1 MQIYFKIEKNC
12 SCLQFPCLFSVLIW
26 KNFPSW
32 IHADPDVPQPCRR
45 GWGISTFHNPV
56 SLNLSPTYCL
66 AVMSREGKVLP
77 ASDPRSL
84 LNPLD
89 TANQCFGSKSFFGS
103 GSWILSQFWSG
114 SWGIWST
121 LKKKNYKIV
130 LKKEKTSY
138 NFFIIRKSKGPITF
152 YNKFF
157 CQSSLWIVNCCIE
170 FYIFCL

>member
-1 MQIYFKIEKNC
+1 MKRIFFPEFREKEAKSSETVC
-12 SCLQFPCLFSVLIW
+12 VSLSFAV
-26 KNFPSW
+26 KRNFLEAKLGHPN
-32 IHADPDVPQPCRR
+32 PQPCRR

-152 YNKFF
+152 YN
-157 CQSSLWIVNCCIE
+157 
-170 FYIFCL
+170 